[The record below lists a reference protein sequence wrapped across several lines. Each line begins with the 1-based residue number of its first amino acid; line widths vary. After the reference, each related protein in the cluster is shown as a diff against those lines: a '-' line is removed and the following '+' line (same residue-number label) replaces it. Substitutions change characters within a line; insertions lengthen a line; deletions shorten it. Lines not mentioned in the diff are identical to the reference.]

1 MKLTRSSYQHKILLI
16 CNLWIV
22 PAKDVF
28 HDAVRHALEKEQWI
42 ITDDSLFLR
51 FGGVDMYIDLAAE
64 QLMSAE
70 KNGEKIAIE
79 IKSFIGVSAT
89 TEFSTALGQF
99 LKYQLALEEEQP
111 DCILYL
117 AIPLDAERSFF
128 TLELPRR
135 LVEKYGVNLI
145 VYEPEEEAIVKWQ
158 KQTSID
164 K

>member
-1 MKLTRSSYQHKILLI
+1 
-16 CNLWIV
+16 V
-22 PAKDVF
+22 PAKDIF
-28 HDAVRHALEKEQWI
+28 HNAVRHALEKEEWI
-42 ITDDSLFLR
+42 VTDDPLFLR

-70 KNGEKIAIE
+70 KNGEKIAVE

-111 DCILYL
+111 DRILYL
-117 AIPLDAERSFF
+117 AIPIDAYRSFF

-135 LVEKYGVNLI
+135 LVERYQVNLI
-145 VYEPEEEAIVKWQ
+145 VYEPEGETIVRWQ
-158 KQTSID
+158 K
-164 K
+164 

>member
-1 MKLTRSSYQHKILLI
+1 VS
-16 CNLWIV
+16 
-22 PAKDVF
+22 AKDVF
-28 HDAVRHALEKEQWI
+28 HDAVRRALEKEQWI
-42 ITDDSLFLR
+42 ITNDPLFLR
-51 FGGVDMYIDLAAE
+51 FGGVEMYIDLAAE

-70 KNGEKIAIE
+70 KDGEKIAVE

-111 DCILYL
+111 DRILYL
-117 AIPLDAERSFF
+117 AIPFDAYRSFF

-135 LVEKYGVNLI
+135 LVERYRVNLI
-145 VYEPEEEAIVKWQ
+145 IYEPEAETIFRWQ
-158 KQTSID
+158 KQTNTD